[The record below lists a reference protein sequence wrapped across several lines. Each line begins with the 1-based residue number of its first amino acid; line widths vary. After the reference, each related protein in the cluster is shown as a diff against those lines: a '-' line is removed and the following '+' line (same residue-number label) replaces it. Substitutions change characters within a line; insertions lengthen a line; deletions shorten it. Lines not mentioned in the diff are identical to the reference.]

1 MFTNGFYTARCYKVS
16 EEEKIDCIIF
26 PQGYN
31 RTYQGRSLPYE
42 TMEEAR
48 QARNKII
55 QEGLPENF
63 FIKIFAFREI
73 E

>member
-1 MFTNGFYTARCYKVS
+1 MRCIKIR

-31 RTYQGRSLPYE
+31 RHYQGRSLPYK
-42 TMEEAR
+42 TLDEAR
-48 QARNKII
+48 QAREKII

-63 FIKIFAFREI
+63 FIKIFAFQEI